1 MMVDLE
7 FINNRIM
14 ALRDKASHAH
24 EVDCVWLAFWSPVI
38 GGILL
43 KSIGYQDVSPWVYLS
58 LVVSGAFT
66 GFHSGKSRGKEIR
79 AEAEALLA
87 QKMQYEALVRI
98 EARLDRMPWS

>member
-7 FINNRIM
+7 LINNRIKM
-14 ALRDKASHAH
+14 LRGKASRAH
-24 EVDCVWLAFWSPVI
+24 EVDCAWLAFWSPVI
-38 GGILL
+38 GGVLL
-43 KSIGYQDVSPWVYLS
+43 KSIGYQDVSPWVYLG

-66 GFHSGKSRGKEIR
+66 GFHSGKSRGRELR

-98 EARLDRMPWS
+98 EARLDRTSWS